1 MLVLIV
7 GMLST
12 VGMSACSNS
21 RGEDVEVRGDEVLQA
36 KFRQLSESGGS
47 ARLAD
52 LTDFEWNSVYVFP
65 EGASAGQVAKA
76 TGRDILKENFY
87 SEAGNLLVFMGEDT
101 PTVAISVVPD
111 LLVTG
116 GRARWTDQVRLE
128 ARGTARPA
136 LLQLDE

>member
-1 MLVLIV
+1 MLVLV
-7 GMLST
+7 AGLLST
-12 VGMSACSNS
+12 VGMSACGNS
-21 RGEDVEVRGDEVLQA
+21 RGEDVEVRGDDALQA
-36 KFRQLSESGGS
+36 KFRQLSASGGS

-52 LTDFEWNSVYVFP
+52 LTDFDWDSVYVFS

-76 TGRDILKENFY
+76 TGRDILKEKFY
-87 SEAGNLLVFMGEDT
+87 SEAGNLLVFLGEDT

-116 GRARWTDQVRLE
+116 GRARWTDRVRLE
-128 ARGTARPA
+128 SRGTARPA